1 MSFIKKRLL
10 TQDDRLTRAIS
21 LEGNETDG
29 LTRREKEIVYYVKVQ
44 NPDELFKSFTK
55 EEQEQWEIK
64 VPRTVDNAAG
74 GRIRVRKAKI
84 GNELKYILTSKTF
97 IDKNDHDETEL
108 LTTES
113 MFNQFRQMSESGMIK
128 HRCELKIEGDGL
140 NNIIEVD
147 LFLTPEGHYNQ
158 WVKVDVEI
166 QDLNSP
172 LPKLP
177 FDYLEILED
186 GIEANEK
193 RFENRS
199 YHSRSHHHSDVPS
212 SFRLPGK
219 DSRHCKNRRQQDA

>member
-1 MSFIKKRLL
+1 MSFIKKRLS
-10 TQDDRLTRAIS
+10 TQHDRLTRVIS

-113 MFNQFRQMSESGMIK
+113 MLNQFRQMSESGMIK

-140 NNIIEVD
+140 NNIIDVD

-158 WVKVDVEI
+158 WIKVDVEI

-193 RFENRS
+193 RI
-199 YHSRSHHHSDVPS
+199 SRLYTDVFLTKNPLI
-212 SFRLPGK
+212 LPT
-219 DSRHCKNRRQQDA
+219 KNDKTTEKPKTS

>member
-1 MSFIKKRLL
+1 MSFIKKRLS
-10 TQDDRLTRAIS
+10 TQHDRLTRVIS

-140 NNIIEVD
+140 NNIIEV
-147 LFLTPEGHYNQ
+147 
-158 WVKVDVEI
+158 VI
-166 QDLNSP
+166 QP
-172 LPKLP
+172 V
-177 FDYLEILED
+177 
-186 GIEANEK
+186 GC
-193 RFENRS
+193 
-199 YHSRSHHHSDVPS
+199 H
-212 SFRLPGK
+212 G
-219 DSRHCKNRRQQDA
+219 

>member
-10 TQDDRLTRAIS
+10 SQDDRLIRVIS

-158 WVKVDVEI
+158 WIKVDVEI

-193 RFENRS
+193 RI
-199 YHSRSHHHSDVPS
+199 SRLYTDVFLTKNPLI
-212 SFRLPGK
+212 LPT
-219 DSRHCKNRRQQDA
+219 KNDKTTEKPKTA

>member
-10 TQDDRLTRAIS
+10 TQDDRLTRVIS

-158 WVKVDVEI
+158 WIKVDVEI

-199 YHSRSHHHSDVPS
+199 YHRRSNYHSDVPS
-212 SFRLPGK
+212 SFRLPRK

>member
-1 MSFIKKRLL
+1 MSFIKKRLS
-10 TQDDRLTRAIS
+10 TQHDRLTRVIS

-140 NNIIEVD
+140 NNIIDVD

-158 WVKVDVEI
+158 WIKVDVEI

-193 RFENRS
+193 RI
-199 YHSRSHHHSDVPS
+199 SRLYTDVFLTKNPLI
-212 SFRLPGK
+212 LPT
-219 DSRHCKNRRQQDA
+219 KNDKTTEKPKTS

>member
-1 MSFIKKRLL
+1 MSFIKKRLS
-10 TQDDRLTRAIS
+10 TQHDRLTRVIS

-140 NNIIEVD
+140 NNIIDVD

-158 WVKVDVEI
+158 WIKVDVEI

-193 RFENRS
+193 RI
-199 YHSRSHHHSDVPS
+199 SRLYTDV
-212 SFRLPGK
+212 FLT
-219 DSRHCKNRRQQDA
+219 KNPLIMSTKNDKTTEQPKTS

>member
-1 MSFIKKRLL
+1 MSFIKKRLS
-10 TQDDRLTRAIS
+10 TQHDRLTRVIS

-140 NNIIEVD
+140 NNIIDVD

-158 WVKVDVEI
+158 WIKVDVEI

-193 RFENRS
+193 RI
-199 YHSRSHHHSDVPS
+199 SRLYTDVFLTKNPLI
-212 SFRLPGK
+212 LPT
-219 DSRHCKNRRQQDA
+219 KNDKTTEQPKTS